1 MIHTSKQL
9 KDKVRNISKGDNYVA
24 KTLIRNY
31 MMERLLERISLSE
44 YRDHFILKGG
54 MLIASFIGV
63 DMRATMDIDTTVK
76 ALPVNE
82 NDVQKVVSR
91 ICEIP
96 LDDGVRFRISSVTR
110 ILEDFEYPG
119 IRMRMEAVLDRMKQ
133 VIKLDISTNDV
144 ITPGAIE
151 YEYKL
156 LFEDR
161 VISLLTYNRETLLAE
176 KVQTILTRG
185 IASTR
190 LRDYYDVYSIM
201 KMQTD
206 EVDKA
211 LLREAFNATCRK
223 RESILSKEEMTETLI
238 QIKDDAGMAQMWER
252 FREKNYYVGDL
263 DWESVLSVV
272 LRVISTYIIEESG
285 VSNSQVA

>member
-82 NDVQKVVSR
+82 NDVQKVVSH

-133 VIKLDISTNDV
+133 VIKLDISTDDV